1 MPSDTNLP
9 GIGKKSWLS
18 RLKKKLSSPFSR
30 LKHRKNVPN
39 VAVGAFHSDPNL
51 SGHQYR
57 QGSENLSGSSVALDP
72 LHLGQ
77 PQTENQGESGTGSA
91 VGQEPST
98 GDFETSAVGQDPI
111 QGPGGIAGT
120 EPASTQPSGESQNP
134 DMSDSKKDK
143 ATSYVK
149 LTGTILE
156 KGLLTLKEFAGFIP
170 VPALEPAIKAV
181 CGCIEHYHKISD
193 NKEKLERLTTNLVYR
208 MKALERR
215 SKQDIS
221 PEMNGHFQ
229 NLSDEL
235 KEISDDIENKLQDKS
250 KLGRL
255 QRFADPDTISE
266 KTDNQFK
273 AIQTAFDNCNANVLY
288 LVEGKISNVLAVR
301 A

>member
-1 MPSDTNLP
+1 MNSDTDLH
-9 GIGKKSWLS
+9 GLGKKCWLS
-18 RLKKKLSSPFSR
+18 RLKKKLSGPFSR
-30 LKHRKNVPN
+30 LKHRRNVSN
-39 VAVGAFHSDPNL
+39 IAVGAFHSDPNL
-51 SGHQYR
+51 SGLQYQ
-57 QGSENLSGSSVALDP
+57 QGSGNLSGSSEALDQ
-72 LHLGQ
+72 LHLRQ

-91 VGQEPST
+91 VGQEPSAGDLET
-98 GDFETSAVGQDPI
+98 GVEGQGPI
-111 QGPGGIAGT
+111 QGPEGIVGT
-120 EPASTQPSGESQNP
+120 EPASTQLSAESQNP

-143 ATSYVK
+143 TTSYVK

-156 KGLLTLKEFAGFIP
+156 KGLFTLKEFAGLIP

-208 MKALERR
+208 MKALERH

-221 PEMNGHFQ
+221 PEMNVLLQ
-229 NLSDEL
+229 KLSDEL

-266 KTDNQFK
+266 ETDNQFK
-273 AIQTAFDNCNANVLY
+273 AIQTAFDNCNANVMY